1 MSQKKGVGTS
11 VVTGGGVACGSALS
25 PGVCAIKE
33 GRMEGGPGEIRL
45 SEGEVTPA
53 GPCSG
58 VAEGAEGIDV
68 LVWGSGHGRGAQA
81 CRRRGEGYRDG
92 AFA

>member
-1 MSQKKGVGTS
+1 MVGWRAGLRCLLAS
-11 VVTGGGVACGSALS
+11 VRL
-25 PGVCAIKE
+25 
-33 GRMEGGPGEIRL
+33 MEGGPGEIRL

-53 GPCSG
+53 DPCSG

-81 CRRRGEGYRDG
+81 CRRWGEGYRDG